1 VTSSSPS
8 WSELVED
15 LRELAVRR
23 GWQFRVSYVEAAEQ
37 PFADADLQQLSQGP
51 LDRTTRASRSRIRS
65 DDWAADD
72 EVLVDLRCAARRQ
85 QEKAIALSRQAE
97 VAPHDSAARSRAGQA
112 WKDSEARW
120 QAVDAYQAALI
131 SAPRTPSSAY

>member
-1 VTSSSPS
+1 MAGSSTSPT
-8 WSELVED
+8 W
-15 LRELAVRR
+15 
-23 GWQFRVSYVEAAEQ
+23 EQ
-37 PFADADLQQLSQGP
+37 PFADADLKQLSQGP
-51 LDRTTRASRSRIRS
+51 LDLTTRASSS
-65 DDWAADD
+65 GTGSEDWAADDD

-85 QEKAIALSRQAE
+85 QEKAIQLSRQAE
-97 VAPHDSAARSRAGQA
+97 AAPRDSAARSRAGQA